1 MIENL
6 VLSVDRFFLTLD
18 VFDSDGVVC
27 LVEGIELLEQ
37 YNSVFIRVNL
47 LEQRTHLF
55 WFQAQV
61 EVFT

>member
-6 VLSVDRFFLTLD
+6 VLRDDSFFLTLD
-18 VFDSDGVVC
+18 IFDSVGVVC

-55 WFQAQV
+55 
-61 EVFT
+61 

>member
-6 VLSVDRFFLTLD
+6 VLSDDRFFLTLD

-55 WFQAQV
+55 
-61 EVFT
+61 